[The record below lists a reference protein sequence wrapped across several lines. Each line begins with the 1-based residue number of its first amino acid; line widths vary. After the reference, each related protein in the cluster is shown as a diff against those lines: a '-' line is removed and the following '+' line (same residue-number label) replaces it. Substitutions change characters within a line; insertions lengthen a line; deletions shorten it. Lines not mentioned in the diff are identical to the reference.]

1 MHGTTSKYEIDSFL
15 EATLLV
21 EMKDSL
27 EATVLFKKQCPESN
41 EGVQNKSGLI
51 KPDHKM
57 NVYLIYITK
66 MVLIP
71 TKDFSMWVD
80 MFNQYLVKHT

>member
-51 KPDHKM
+51 KYL
-57 NVYLIYITK
+57 NIINGYLIY
-66 MVLIP
+66 L
-71 TKDFSMWVD
+71 
-80 MFNQYLVKHT
+80 